1 MMSTRNDLDLVA
13 LRPLADAPVDREVRC
28 FRRLAHGISHAAS
41 PPVASLA
48 AAFLAAGIDGSPQA
62 FLAAGV
68 FSLIGVVTPVL
79 ALIRQWRHGEVT
91 DIEITHR
98 DQRVWPMLLTATCV
112 GGAAVILQLVGA
124 PPAITGLAS
133 ILGVQSLLLLL
144 VTMSWKISVHC
155 AAVATLGC
163 LISLLTHRPEPLLL
177 ACLTMIWARLYLR
190 RHTMLQTLAGSALGA
205 ALPAVLWPL
214 LVG

>member
-1 MMSTRNDLDLVA
+1 MSTRNDLDLIA
-13 LRPLADAPVDREVRC
+13 LRPLAEPAAVRDV
-28 FRRLAHGISHAAS
+28 RGLRWLAQGISHAAS
-41 PPVASLA
+41 PPFASLA
-48 AAFLAAGIDGSPQA
+48 AVFLAAGVDGSPQA

-68 FSLIGVVTPVL
+68 FGLIGIVTPSL

-124 PPAITGLAS
+124 PPAVTGLAS
-133 ILGVQSLLLLL
+133 ILGVQSLLLL
-144 VTMSWKISVHC
+144 VITMSWKISVHC
-155 AAVATLGC
+155 AAIATLSC
-163 LISLLTHRPEPLLL
+163 LVSLLLHRPEPLLVV
-177 ACLTMIWARLYLR
+177 CGVMIWARLYLR
-190 RHTMLQTLAGSALGA
+190 RHTTLQTLGGTALGA
-205 ALPAVLWPL
+205 ALPALLWPL